1 MPKTSFVKR
10 IKKIIVQVGS
20 HVEVFDLDANENIT
34 LTNEKRNEKIKTIR
48 QKIDEIEN
56 NSSENHLNKET
67 TLDSTRSLIDN
78 KKTYEI
84 KSNDNGQNQ
93 MKNELKFDDFSEFND
108 NEFFFNEDIDSTDY
122 SELELEL

>member
-56 NSSENHLNKET
+56 NSSENHSNKET
-67 TLDSTRSLIDN
+67 TLDSTISLIDN

-108 NEFFFNEDIDSTDY
+108 DEFFFNEDIDSTDY